1 MSVWLV
7 TVPNNKENSK
17 TTFTVIS
24 NSVKQHC
31 ELYRFKTPSL
41 TVGTLDSLI
50 ALSDDLAKISTQVE
64 VSCLF
69 VYLVSTCG
77 LLILPCR
84 SFCFSVYDCNSFNLQ
99 NVVRKVERQ
108 YFEIST
114 PDKDGKP
121 PKPLVVNDVAVDV
134 VFTKFQWNTAQFQ
147 TEGKQLGELVSQIQ
161 GIAGKTDEE
170 LKVLG
175 STYSEKNLALAAAK
189 RRQII
194 NLSTSEFEDFLAPET
209 IAKLDVLNTD
219 NLLTVTIV
227 VPKSAE
233 QG

>member
-1 MSVWLV
+1 VAY
-7 TVPNNKENSK
+7 
-17 TTFTVIS
+17 
-24 NSVKQHC
+24 C
-31 ELYRFKTPSL
+31 
-41 TVGTLDSLI
+41 
-50 ALSDDLAKISTQVE
+50 
-64 VSCLF
+64 
-69 VYLVSTCG
+69 
-77 LLILPCR
+77 ILPCH
-84 SFCFSVYDCNSFNLQ
+84 SFCFCVYYCNSFNLQ